1 MLRIARSTR
10 SSSLALALSL
20 VLVATTGP
28 MADAPVAD
36 AAMRGDLEAVT
47 DLLRRGADVNG
58 MTALHWASERG
69 DLEIVEA
76 LLFAG
81 AFPDAA
87 TRNGEYSPLH
97 LAAKAGHGQIV
108 RTLLEGG
115 ANPGL
120 ASTTGTTALMS
131 KSSRVRLAPG
141 RAKPSLRAS
150 R

>member
-1 MLRIARSTR
+1 M
-10 SSSLALALSL
+10 ALALSL
-20 VLVATTGP
+20 ALVAATDP

-47 DLLRRGADVNG
+47 DLLRRGADVNASHGDG

-131 KSSRVRLAPG
+131 KSSSVRRAPG